1 MKRLP
6 LPCSG
11 FLARSGLLM
20 LVSVAGFAPLGQ
32 AQTTPISP
40 TFRSITVSP
49 KFSPDPL
56 VLKGIGGGEVSAS
69 DRVGIVETSTGF
81 CVGFINDRPDHR
93 LVLTEAFSYLSL
105 QVQSPQDTMLV
116 VRGPGGTWCNDDLVG
131 KNPGI
136 AGEWLPGTYEVW
148 VGSYRQADYHPYLI
162 KITEVR

>member
-56 VLKGIGGGEVSAS
+56 VLKGIGGGSV
-69 DRVGIVETSTGF
+69 
-81 CVGFINDRPDHR
+81 CKRPGWHCGNLYWLLCR
-93 LVLTEAFSYLSL
+93 L
-105 QVQSPQDTMLV
+105 
-116 VRGPGGTWCNDDLVG
+116 
-131 KNPGI
+131 
-136 AGEWLPGTYEVW
+136 
-148 VGSYRQADYHPYLI
+148 H
-162 KITEVR
+162 